1 MNFAREDILYSRL
14 RQSIKRLTTDE
25 LINGKFYRAHYNVD
39 REIIEQ
45 EFRKMKNDYLNKL
58 KKVVYSTSNEPVRL
72 GAFRVLLLE
81 AHTHLLGDLDWKLPK
96 EVLDLAVHGI
106 VQEKFV
112 YYELE
117 GNSRGF
123 TSSKESYHS
132 GIDYIYLA
140 KYPMPNREGDVV
152 VPLFVIAKSK
162 DEDVNKIDIN
172 GAINKIIEHLG
183 TETGSQESD
192 SKSHRKE
199 IALQNIPKFTRV
211 VLTKTREIYEDSN
224 SSGKVMDNESCLNA
238 NKNHQNI
245 PIYDDIMC
253 GILGLILI
261 DIPRIYRT
269 IVKDEELSSITMDD
283 WITALLNLAIPIS
296 QVTVTSGMKP
306 PDPPGGVTADNMF
319 RMIQQEAIE
328 TLKKEIQQYKEEQE
342 IIKKHLE
349 EKLNRLIEKAL
360 EESSQRRGSSQR
372 GETTV

>member
-152 VPLFVIAKSK
+152 VLLFVIAKSK
-162 DEDVNKIDIN
+162 DEDVNKIDIK

-183 TETGSQESD
+183 NETGSQESD
-192 SKSHRKE
+192 GKSHREE
-199 IALQNIPKFTRV
+199 IALQNIPKFTRI

-224 SSGKVMDNESCLNA
+224 SDSKVLDAESCSNI
-238 NKNHQNI
+238 NKNHQSI
-245 PIYDDIMC
+245 PIYDDIIC
-253 GILGLILI
+253 GVLGLILI
-261 DIPRIYRT
+261 GIPRIYRT
-269 IVKDEELSSITMDD
+269 IIENEELSSITMDD
-283 WITALLNLAIPIS
+283 WITALLSLAIPVS
-296 QVTVTSGMKP
+296 QVTVTSGKNP
-306 PDPPGGVTADNMF
+306 PDPQA
-319 RMIQQEAIE
+319 E
-328 TLKKEIQQYKEEQE
+328 
-342 IIKKHLE
+342 
-349 EKLNRLIEKAL
+349 
-360 EESSQRRGSSQR
+360 
-372 GETTV
+372 

>member
-1 MNFAREDILYSRL
+1 M
-14 RQSIKRLTTDE
+14 
-25 LINGKFYRAHYNVD
+25 
-39 REIIEQ
+39 
-45 EFRKMKNDYLNKL
+45 
-58 KKVVYSTSNEPVRL
+58 
-72 GAFRVLLLE
+72 
-81 AHTHLLGDLDWKLPK
+81 
-96 EVLDLAVHGI
+96 
-106 VQEKFV
+106 
-112 YYELE
+112 E

-162 DEDVNKIDIN
+162 DEDVNKIDIK